1 MKRCLSCSANFRE
14 SWSCPKCS
22 YCPPLIEGFLAFA
35 PELAVDDPHNPTDF
49 TTLAGVEAGNFWFH
63 ARNQLIVWAI
73 KHYFASPANMLEIG
87 CGTGFVLSGVRDGFP
102 HLMLSGSEASCA
114 GLAFASRRVPR
125 ASLFQMD
132 ARNIPF
138 HEEFDVIGAFDV
150 LEHIKEDEQVLR
162 EMYRAA
168 KPGGGIVVTVP
179 RHAFL
184 WSNVDETA
192 GHVRRYSARD
202 LTGKISRAGFRV
214 VRATSFVSLLLP
226 LMLASRVGQRNSSGK
241 QVAGSELRLNGLANT
256 VLEKILDLERRLI
269 QLGIS
274 LPAGGS
280 LLVVATKP

>member
-1 MKRCLSCSANFRE
+1 MKRCLSCSTNFRE
-14 SWSCPKCS
+14 NWSCPKCS
-22 YCPPLIEGFLAFA
+22 YCPQLIEGFLAFA
-35 PELAVDDPHNPTDF
+35 PELAVDDLHNPTDF
-49 TTLAGVEAGNFWFH
+49 KTLADVEAGNFWFR
-63 ARNQLIVWAI
+63 ARNRLIVWAI
-73 KHYFASPANMLEIG
+73 KHYFNSPTNMLEIG
-87 CGTGFVLSGVRDGFP
+87 CGTGYVLSGVHDGFP
-102 HLMLSGSEASCA
+102 HLTLSGSEASCA

-150 LEHIKEDEQVLR
+150 LEHINEDEQVLR

-179 RHAFL
+179 QHAFL
-184 WSNVDETA
+184 WSHVDETA
-192 GHVRRYSARD
+192 GHVRRYRARD

-241 QVAGSELRLNGLANT
+241 QVAGSELRLSGLANT

-269 QLGIS
+269 QTGIS